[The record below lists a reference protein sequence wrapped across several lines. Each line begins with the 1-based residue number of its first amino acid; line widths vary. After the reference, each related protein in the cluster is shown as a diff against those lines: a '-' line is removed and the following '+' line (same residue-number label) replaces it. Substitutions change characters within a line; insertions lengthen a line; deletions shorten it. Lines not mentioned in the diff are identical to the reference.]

1 MLVLI
6 NLDGAHERRAR
17 MQAQLAARGLAF
29 ERLGHDFRGLDRRE
43 IRRWYA
49 ERLPTVR
56 PPAYT
61 LSGAELGCWA
71 SHLSAWARIHA
82 SGAPVGTVLE
92 DDVLLAADFAR
103 SAGILEHDLGGFD
116 LVYLGTSS
124 RNLSHRRAVTVG
136 GLRVHAPVGLVV
148 NTWGYVVSAAWIGRL
163 LAQPSFAIDQPV
175 DHYLGGRGGAI
186 RPRIG
191 VLQPACV
198 HEDPATAPASQ
209 IQPHTWRPDRL
220 RVAESARRRFLQSRA
235 GDWFYRLYR
244 WL

>member
-1 MLVLI
+1 M
-6 NLDGAHERRAR
+6 E
-17 MQAQLAARGLAF
+17 AQLAARGLAF

-82 SGAPVGTVLE
+82 SGAPAGTVLE

-124 RNLSHRRAVTVG
+124 RNLSHRRAVMVG

-148 NTWGYVVSAAWIGRL
+148 NTWGYVVSAA
-163 LAQPSFAIDQPV
+163 
-175 DHYLGGRGGAI
+175 
-186 RPRIG
+186 
-191 VLQPACV
+191 
-198 HEDPATAPASQ
+198 
-209 IQPHTWRPDRL
+209 
-220 RVAESARRRFLQSRA
+220 
-235 GDWFYRLYR
+235 
-244 WL
+244 